1 MCPRNFRSSPKI
13 HFAPELLIDSW
24 HLVLAVETVS
34 LLWIGL
40 SSSTCSE
47 MQATMKALLFTLL
60 AIALIGPTYAP
71 VSPEDDL
78 GDGDFGSG
86 SGDFGSGS
94 GEAPSPSPPPSPPP
108 SPSPSLPP
116 PSPWQPWMSVVA
128 FVLELAGDVSS
139 FSLDVREQMKRAIAG
154 RAGVDPSAVTVTV
167 TSGSV
172 IVDVRIW
179 TPTATANSVH
189 SAMVSAT
196 STLNSANA
204 MFASVS
210 NVTVIT
216 IRTSPTVAAY
226 TPPSEDYQKDG
237 LGVGIIIAIAIGA
250 SVATLVVLCIFY
262 YYYRQAAKPPVFRPR
277 QYL

>member
-1 MCPRNFRSSPKI
+1 
-13 HFAPELLIDSW
+13 
-24 HLVLAVETVS
+24 
-34 LLWIGL
+34 
-40 SSSTCSE
+40 

-60 AIALIGPTYAP
+60 AIALIGPIYAP

-78 GDGDFGSG
+78 GDGEFGSG

-94 GEAPSPSPPPSPPP
+94 GEAPSPSPP
-108 SPSPSLPP
+108 PSLPP

-262 YYYRQAAKPPVFRPR
+262 YYYRHAAKPPVFRPR

>member
-1 MCPRNFRSSPKI
+1 
-13 HFAPELLIDSW
+13 
-24 HLVLAVETVS
+24 
-34 LLWIGL
+34 
-40 SSSTCSE
+40 
-47 MQATMKALLFTLL
+47 
-60 AIALIGPTYAP
+60 
-71 VSPEDDL
+71 
-78 GDGDFGSG
+78 
-86 SGDFGSGS
+86 
-94 GEAPSPSPPPSPPP
+94 
-108 SPSPSLPP
+108 
-116 PSPWQPWMSVVA
+116 MSVVA

-204 MFASVS
+204 MFANVS

-262 YYYRQAAKPPVFRPR
+262 YMYHRHAAKPPVFRSR
-277 QYL
+277 QYV

>member
-1 MCPRNFRSSPKI
+1 
-13 HFAPELLIDSW
+13 
-24 HLVLAVETVS
+24 
-34 LLWIGL
+34 
-40 SSSTCSE
+40 

-60 AIALIGPTYAP
+60 AVALTGPTYAQ

-78 GDGDFGSG
+78 GDGEFGSG
-86 SGDFGSGS
+86 SGDYGSGTPPP
-94 GEAPSPSPPPSPPP
+94 PSPSPPPPSPSPPPPSPSPLP

-116 PSPWQPWMSVVA
+116 PSPWQPLMSVVA

-172 IVDVRIW
+172 IADVRIW

-204 MFASVS
+204 MFANVS

-262 YYYRQAAKPPVFRPR
+262 YMYHRHAAKPPVFRPR
-277 QYL
+277 QYV